1 MVRTSQRYVPV
12 ALFAIAVL
20 LVGARIASHLLAKR
34 EQAKTKTKTTAT
46 AGLVNWVGI
55 DEGLR
60 LAQATG
66 KPMLID
72 FTAEWCQPCHV
83 LDAEVFQNAEIAK
96 KINERFVAVR
106 VTDRQQED
114 GQNTPRVAELQQRFQ
129 VQGFPTVVFTGGSLN
144 ELARMEGFRGRA
156 HFEELMG
163 RVR

>member
-12 ALFAIAVL
+12 VLFAIAVL
-20 LVGARIASHLLAKR
+20 LVGARIASHLLTKR
-34 EQAKTKTKTTAT
+34 EQAQTTKT
-46 AGLVNWVGI
+46 GLVKWVSI

-60 LAQATG
+60 LARATG
-66 KPMLID
+66 KPILID

-96 KINERFVAVR
+96 KINQRFVAVR

-114 GQNTPRVAELQQRFQ
+114 GQNTPRVAELQQRFK

-144 ELARMEGFRGRA
+144 ELGRMEGFRGRA